1 MNENTPLVAH
11 VVHRFDTGGLE
22 NGVVNLINHMP
33 PQAYRH
39 AVIALTEVSDS
50 FAQRVTRPDV
60 EFVSLHKPPGQGFR
74 LYPRIASE
82 LRRLRTVVFHTRNLG
97 PLEMQPA
104 AAWMRVPVRIHGEHG
119 WDVGDMNGLS
129 RHHQRLRKLYSPFVH
144 RYVALSGELASYLT
158 DRVGIAPS
166 RVVRLCNGVD
176 AERFRPDTRGTLP
189 IEGCPF
195 DPCRHWVIGSVGRM
209 QVVKNPA
216 LLARAFVRL
225 MELAPHLRE
234 RVRLVMVG
242 EGPLRAEAQAVIDE
256 AGLAGLAWLPGERGD
271 VPQVMRGL
279 HAFALPSTA
288 EGISNTILE
297 AMASA
302 LPVVATEVGGN
313 GELVSA
319 GRTGTLV
326 PAQDVESMALALLAL
341 AHDPAQARR
350 MGQAGR
356 AEVERRFSLQ
366 AMVAGY
372 QALYDELLAK
382 HGQ

>member
-1 MNENTPLVAH
+1 MSSLPPLVAH

-33 PQAYRH
+33 ARFYRH

-74 LYPRIASE
+74 LYPRMVSQ
-82 LRRLRTVVFHTRNLG
+82 LRRLRPSVIHTRNLG

-144 RYVALSGELASYLT
+144 RYVALSRELASYLT
-158 DRVGIAPS
+158 DRVGISPT

-176 AERFRPDTRGTLP
+176 AERFRPDTQGALP
-189 IEGCPF
+189 IVGCPF
-195 DPCRHWVIGSVGRM
+195 DPCRHWMIGSVGRM

-242 EGPLRAEAQAVIDE
+242 GGPLRAEAQAVIEE
-256 AGLAGLAWLPGERGD
+256 ANLSQMAWLPGERSD

-279 HAFALPSTA
+279 HAFVLPSTA

-326 PAQDVESMALALLAL
+326 PAQDVEAMARALLAL
-341 AHDPAQARR
+341 ANDPAQARR

-356 AEVERRFSLQ
+356 GEVERRFSLQ

-372 QALYDELLAK
+372 QALYEELLAK